1 MPGCSYCRSVK
12 EFLKGAGVAYGEVD
26 LSTDKEGQAFMD
38 QRGYTALPVTVIGQ
52 TEVSGY
58 DMPKI
63 KKALGLDQ

>member
-1 MPGCSYCRSVK
+1 M
-12 EFLKGAGVAYGEVD
+12 AYGEVD